1 MKLSKRTKKKKEDIL
16 VDLEAKAEDDNKALG
31 WSFFAIGAALFTI
44 GVSTNRSFAIVG
56 ITFVILA
63 IVFYISKPTDN
74 E

>member
-1 MKLSKRTKKKKEDIL
+1 MKSSRKIKKKKENVL
-16 VDLEAKAEDDNKALG
+16 SHLEENAEDDNKTLG

-56 ITFVILA
+56 IVFVILA
-63 IVFYISKPTDN
+63 IAFYTSKPTDK